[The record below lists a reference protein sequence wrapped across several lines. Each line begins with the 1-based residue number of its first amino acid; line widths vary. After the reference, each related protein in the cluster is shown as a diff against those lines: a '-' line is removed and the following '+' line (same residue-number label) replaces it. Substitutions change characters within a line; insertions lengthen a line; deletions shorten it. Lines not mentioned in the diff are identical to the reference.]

1 MFKKRWSDGLQDDFD
16 HLNEFEFKLGCFGG
30 DGGGGGGGG
39 STNDGDGGGYGSA
52 GSGSGGYGDGDSDT
66 GGMGSGDSDTG
77 GGGGGGSSNDAVSD
91 ALAAALSNEIGD
103 YSANDA
109 NVDMGDI
116 GSYGASPSISSF
128 SDLQSAVNTA
138 ANQSLANQNNQLATQ
153 NMVSDFQNQLASGMF
168 SGPPAAAPPS
178 AAQPTSLGPAVGAPV
193 GYTGVD
199 LSGIN
204 IGIDPSAPAN
214 TGYNVGTPTSTSDV
228 MAAALGLE
236 PGFNNVSGFNLG
248 VGPVGTGYGVT
259 GVAEFADGGKVYQG
273 IGSVF
278 PYR

>member
-30 DGGGGGGGG
+30 DGGSSGGGGMNEGQDNTG
-39 STNDGDGGGYGSA
+39 IADAAGYGPS
-52 GSGSGGYGDGDSDT
+52 S
-66 GGMGSGDSDTG
+66 
-77 GGGGGGSSNDAVSD
+77 GGGGSSNDAVSD

-109 NVDMGDI
+109 NVDMGDT
-116 GSYGASPSISSF
+116 GSYGASPSINSF

-138 ANQSLANQNNQLATQ
+138 ANQSLANQNNQVATQ

-178 AAQPTSLGPAVGAPV
+178 AAQSVSLGPPAGAPV
-193 GYTGVD
+193 GYTGLD

-204 IGIDPSAPAN
+204 IGIDPSAPAS

-228 MAAALGLE
+228 MAAALGLG
-236 PGFNNVSGFNLG
+236 PGFNNVGGFNLG

-259 GVAEFADGGKVYQG
+259 GVVEFADGGKVYQG

>member
-30 DGGGGGGGG
+30 DGGSSGGGGGG
-39 STNDGDGGGYGSA
+39 YSGYSGDDVEASYGTSDAGIGGYE
-52 GSGSGGYGDGDSDT
+52 
-66 GGMGSGDSDTG
+66 
-77 GGGGGGSSNDAVSD
+77 GGGSSDDAVSS
-91 ALAAALSNEIGD
+91 ALEAALSNEIGD

-109 NVDMGDI
+109 NVDMGDT
-116 GSYGASPSISSF
+116 GSYGASPSINSF

-138 ANQSLANQNNQLATQ
+138 ANQSLATQNNQVATQ

-178 AAQPTSLGPAVGAPV
+178 AAQPTSLGPAAGAPV
-193 GYTGVD
+193 GYAGVD

-204 IGIDPSAPAN
+204 IGVNPSGPAS

-228 MAAALGLE
+228 MAAALGLG
-236 PGFNNVSGFNLG
+236 PGFNNVGGFNLG
-248 VGPVGTGYGVT
+248 VGPVGTGYGFT